1 MFHISLSALI
11 LGGILLLLIGIF
23 ILSLLAARFME
34 TD

>member
-1 MFHISLSALI
+1 MFHISLGALI
-11 LGGILLLLIGIF
+11 LGSILLMLIGML